1 MSYFTTNWGYPWVGV
16 FILLVI
22 GIHEYGLLSLNR
34 HSTAAHAQKRRRR
47 LWLSYAGLVIA
58 GLSVVSPL
66 QFWSMQYFWVHM
78 LQHVTV
84 MLAAPA
90 LYVLGAPAIPLL
102 HAVPVKLRRRWL
114 KRIFLRPTRH
124 PLRVVAGFLIS
135 PLFAVVFFNL
145 VMVVWMIPAI
155 FNPIMGIEDLH
166 IGLMLTSFFLSGILF
181 WYQFIPSRPFRPTL
195 QPFGQAAALVLTNW
209 IMTIIAIVISFFTNV
224 PLYRFGTAMHGM
236 SGMVGMMV
244 PVITLNRFAD
254 QQIGAAILW
263 VCGDF
268 WCFPAVYIAF
278 RRSQS
283 DENGSD
289 FVTKF
294 LRRHRNMS
302 VDEFTKA
309 RERSD
314 AYALRVNGNDTSP
327 REE

>member
-1 MSYFTTNWGYPWVGV
+1 
-16 FILLVI
+16 
-22 GIHEYGLLSLNR
+22 
-34 HSTAAHAQKRRRR
+34 
-47 LWLSYAGLVIA
+47 LWLSYAGLVLA

-78 LQHVTV
+78 LQHVAV

-90 LYVLGAPAIPLL
+90 FYVLGAPVMPLVHAIP
-102 HAVPVKLRRRWL
+102 VTLRRRWL

-124 PLRVVAGFLIS
+124 PLRVIAGFLIS
-135 PLFAVVFFNL
+135 PIFAVVFFNV

-155 FNPIMGIEDLH
+155 FNPVMATEDLH
-166 IGLMLTSFFLSGILF
+166 IGLMLSTFFLSGMLF
-181 WYQFIPSRPFRPTL
+181 WFQFIPSAPFRPTL

-224 PLYRFGTAMHGM
+224 PLYKFGVAMGAM
-236 SGMVGMMV
+236 SRMVGMAM
-244 PVITLNRFAD
+244 PVISLNRFAD

-283 DENGSD
+283 DDNGTD

-302 VDEFTKA
+302 VDEFTAA

-314 AYALRVNGNDTSP
+314 AHALRASASDTSGVH
-327 REE
+327 EE